1 MLATSTIDPMEALVV
16 EALHDLG
23 VDDGGVADLTGM
35 HVHDIAVMVA
45 ERERQ
50 RAYERGRAL
59 ALSAANARLN
69 RQVAVL
75 ERKLQA
81 AGE

>member
-1 MLATSTIDPMEALVV
+1 MKTANIDSTAALVV

-23 VDDGGVADLTGM
+23 VDDDGIADLTGM
-35 HVHDIAVMVA
+35 HVYDIGVMIA
-45 ERERQ
+45 ERERE
-50 RAYERGRAL
+50 RSYERGRTL

-81 AGE
+81 AGK